1 MYKQVL
7 EDLVNDT
14 RTDIGLD
21 VEKKNLSIEHKID
34 MKLIAQKEELTRL
47 KKDKRL
53 ADRVRKIE
61 DDTAEMQMDI
71 KVTSIRVLIVA
82 TCKSFIF

>member
-1 MYKQVL
+1 M
-7 EDLVNDT
+7 
-14 RTDIGLD
+14 
-21 VEKKNLSIEHKID
+21 SIEHKID

-61 DDTAEMQMDI
+61 DDTEKMQMDI

>member
-1 MYKQVL
+1 M
-7 EDLVNDT
+7 VNDT

-34 MKLIAQKEELTRL
+34 MKLIAQKEFARL
-47 KKDKRL
+47 KKDKIME
-53 ADRVRKIE
+53 DRVRKIE
-61 DDTAEMQMDI
+61 DDTEKMQMDI
-71 KVTSIRVLIVA
+71 KVTSMRVLIVA